1 MEISSYMILHL
12 PTTLTTSLTFRKNS
26 QTLYSPEKT
35 CVIEKTVFLKNFIVC
50 INNICIAMFCYEMD
64 GRSCYVYIKDF
75 NRFMFHKTKN
85 KNKKYFC
92 KSCLQC
98 FSSKNVLTKHKEVC
112 LSINS
117 TQSVRL
123 EKGAVEFKNYFKQIP
138 VPFTIYADFEFE
150 CNLKSV
156 ECHEGPYS
164 KRHQDHVPCSFV
176 YKLVCVDDE
185 FTKPIVVFRGENAA
199 YKFIAVILKESQY
212 CKKVIKKHFN
222 KNLMMSEDEEQF
234 QLHNTCW
241 ICEKLIDND
250 DEKVRD
256 HCHLT
261 GKFRGATNLPLNKK
275 VPIIFHNLRGYDS
288 HLIFCELSKFDVKID
303 VIPNRLEKYMIFF

>member
-64 GRSCYVYIKDF
+64 GKSCYVYIKDF

-112 LSINS
+112 LSINGG
-117 TQSVRL
+117 QSVRL
-123 EKGAVEFKNYFKQIP
+123 EKG
-138 VPFTIYADFEFE
+138 TMS
-150 CNLKSV
+150 LKIIS
-156 ECHEGPYS
+156 
-164 KRHQDHVPCSFV
+164 
-176 YKLVCVDDE
+176 
-185 FTKPIVVFRGENAA
+185 
-199 YKFIAVILKESQY
+199 
-212 CKKVIKKHFN
+212 N
-222 KNLMMSEDEEQF
+222 KY
-234 QLHNTCW
+234 QLHL
-241 ICEKLIDND
+241 KFMLI
-250 DEKVRD
+250 
-256 HCHLT
+256 
-261 GKFRGATNLPLNKK
+261 
-275 VPIIFHNLRGYDS
+275 LRFLLKNVLKTHSLQFYLQS
-288 HLIFCELSKFDVKID
+288 CF
-303 VIPNRLEKYMIFF
+303 Y